1 MNAFLIL
8 LIFDFDFWYWL
19 IDKQSTFA
27 EFLEKDDPVS
37 THIRNLQILVIEMY
51 KVVVL
56 LKLWRKLLDFTKKI
70 DVIWDIEIPSE
81 VL

>member
-27 EFLEKDDPVS
+27 EFLEKDDSVS

>member
-1 MNAFLIL
+1 MLFLIL
-8 LIFDFDFWYWL
+8 LIFDFVFWYLL

-27 EFLEKDDPVS
+27 EFLEKDDSVS

>member
-27 EFLEKDDPVS
+27 EFLEKDDSVS

-56 LKLWRKLLDFTKKI
+56 LKLWKKLLDFTKKI

>member
-1 MNAFLIL
+1 MLFLIL
-8 LIFDFDFWYWL
+8 LIFDFVFWYLL

-27 EFLEKDDPVS
+27 ELLEKDDSVS

>member
-27 EFLEKDDPVS
+27 EFLEKDDSVS

-70 DVIWDIEIPSE
+70 DVIWAIEIPSE

>member
-27 EFLEKDDPVS
+27 EFLEKDDSVS
-37 THIRNLQILVIEMY
+37 THIRNLQILVY

-81 VL
+81 IL

>member
-27 EFLEKDDPVS
+27 EFLEKDDSVS

-56 LKLWRKLLDFTKKI
+56 LKLWKKLLDFTKKI

-81 VL
+81 FL

>member
-27 EFLEKDDPVS
+27 EFLEKDDSVS

-81 VL
+81 IL